1 MNVREWQK
9 ESCVL
14 RPVEL
19 DFETSEGHVIQRKD
33 IVEVEKTDED
43 TGEVRTEYQCL
54 MRFLTVKEYAM
65 EIQEDNEATKQILA
79 DLTENVLLGGAM

>member
-1 MNVREWQK
+1 MREWQK
-9 ESCVL
+9 ESCTL

-19 DFETSEGHVIQRKD
+19 DFETSEGYVIQRKD

-54 MRFLTVKEYAM
+54 MRFLTVKEYAI
-65 EIQEDNEATKQILA
+65 EIQKDSETTKQLLA
-79 DLTENVLLGGAM
+79 DLTGVVLLGGVM

>member
-1 MNVREWQK
+1 MNVMKWQK

-14 RPVEL
+14 RPAEL

-43 TGEVRTEYQCL
+43 TGEVRVEHQCL
-54 MRFLTVKEYAM
+54 MRFLTVKEYAI
-65 EIQEDNEATKQILA
+65 EIQKDSEATKQLLA
-79 DLTENVLLGGAM
+79 DLTEAVLLGGAM